1 MFKIKDIYGQGMTTD
16 STITGILISNDIKAL
31 DIIKTKDA
39 ATKNAF
45 DKQKVLYKYGDL
57 YFNEGLQTDLEV
69 APLWSTVS
77 NSLLPIILTY
87 KDNWNK
93 KYNALMS
100 DYNPIENYR
109 RETQGTK
116 QDTTESTRTGQN
128 TTTGTDTTTDTSN
141 DFIYGYDSNEATPN
155 GKSNSQNEINTNKT
169 DTQNSTE
176 NGTNNGIYSE
186 IVSGNIGVMTTQQMI
201 ESELQLRNYNLIDEI
216 YQVIIGELTEKYW
229 DLNLE

>member
-1 MFKIKDIYGQGMTTD
+1 MFKIKDIYGQGMTT
-16 STITGILISNDIKAL
+16 SNSITGTLITNGIQAL
-31 DIIKTKDA
+31 DIIKTESEAVKIS
-39 ATKNAF
+39 F

-57 YFNEGLQTDLEV
+57 YFNDGIQMELETAQNWETITSAV
-69 APLWSTVS
+69 I
-77 NSLLPIILTY
+77 PIILTY

-109 RETQGTK
+109 RETQGTR
-116 QDTTESTRTGQN
+116 QDTTENTRTGQN

-141 DFIYGYDSNEATPN
+141 DFIYGYDSDEATPN

-176 NGTNNGIYSE
+176 NGTNNGTYSE
-186 IVSGNIGVMTTQQMI
+186 TVSGNIGVTTSQQMI

-216 YQVIIGELTEKYW
+216 YQVIIGELTEKY
-229 DLNLE
+229 

>member
-1 MFKIKDIYGQGMTTD
+1 MYKIKDIYGQGMTTD
-16 STITGILISNDIKAL
+16 YTITGMLLSNDIKAL
-31 DIIKTKDA
+31 DIVKQKDP
-39 ATKNAF
+39 ATKNSF

-57 YFNEGLQTDLEV
+57 YFNEGLQTDLELN
-69 APLWSTVS
+69 PKWGTVS
-77 NSLLPIILTY
+77 SALLPIILTF

-100 DYNPIENYR
+100 EYNPIENYR
-109 RETQGTK
+109 RETQGTR
-116 QDTTESTRTGQN
+116 QDTTENTRTGQN

-141 DFIYGYDSNEATPN
+141 DFIYGYDSDEATPS

-176 NGTNNGIYSE
+176 NGTNNGTYSE
-186 IVSGNIGVMTTQQMI
+186 TVSGNIGVTTSQQMI

-216 YQVIIGELTEKYW
+216 YQVIIGELTEKY
-229 DLNLE
+229 